1 MLKELRLFMWA
12 DCPKGCPECC
22 NQYWDL
28 DALPDCE
35 DYSPYDVISI
45 TGGEPMIDTR
55 TIQNVIRQIRK
66 TSKAEIYVYTAKVDE
81 LEDML
86 PVVYAADGLTVTL
99 HHPEDVTPFLRLV
112 DAIAG
117 IDRSLRANIFKGVH
131 VPSCILPGWKVK
143 RDKVYVANAPLPRSE
158 TLMRWDGRQS

>member
-1 MLKELRLFMWA
+1 MRKELRLFMWA
-12 DCPKGCPECC
+12 NCHKTCTMCC

-45 TGGEPMIDTR
+45 TGGEPLIDTR
-55 TIQNVIRQIRK
+55 TIHNVIRQIRK
-66 TSKAEIYVYTAKVDE
+66 TSKAEIYIYTAKVDE
-81 LEDML
+81 LADML

-99 HHPEDVTPFLRLV
+99 HDPEDAAPLQRLA
-112 DAIAG
+112 DAIVG

-131 VPSCILPGWKVK
+131 VPGNLPGWVVK
-143 RDKVYVANAPLPRSE
+143 WDKVYVANAPLPKSE
-158 TLMRWDGRQS
+158 TLMRWDGRQ